1 MIFRCSV
8 VHVHESILIIYST
21 KTEFISTSGRSHSIW
36 TLSRCGAKA
45 DLCQPVKT
53 ERSAGCGV
61 LFVPAEPNVRN
72 LWSRTTHLISATAF
86 TKSNTKD
93 MWDTSVQT
101 LRFHLCVWTAA
112 GCSWAWGRA
121 FLISR
126 VPVKM
131 ELFQSETHQCSCPPA
146 ESLLIS
152 LLWFGLL
159 NFFNFLWRES
169 GDKYFNQSSD
179 EFKVKGAKR
188 LSAFTYFI
196 QDFF

>member
-45 DLCQPVKT
+45 DLWQPVKT

-93 MWDTSVQT
+93 VRHVGPDSSFPSVCLNCSWMQLSVRKSFSYFTCSSEDGAFPVRDTSVFLST
-101 LRFHLCVWTAA
+101 CWKPAY
-112 GCSWAWGRA
+112 
-121 FLISR
+121 FLIMIW
-126 VPVKM
+126 PP
-131 ELFQSETHQCSCPPA
+131 ELF
-146 ESLLIS
+146 
-152 LLWFGLL
+152 
-159 NFFNFLWRES
+159 
-169 GDKYFNQSSD
+169 
-179 EFKVKGAKR
+179 
-188 LSAFTYFI
+188 
-196 QDFF
+196 